1 MVLLYDE
8 RAGPYCPINYTTLN
22 HVQLR
27 GVGCNIIQANEKNW
41 RRKCAYD
48 HFLRRRTH
56 ILNGWCDWFNQWS
69 GRPIEYIQKKALENF
84 LKQLLVPFQKLPTPI
99 CHFTDVNICS
109 NSDGDQTLRAK
120 EPCAILTH
128 SVSYY
133 MTWLC
138 VEYFK
143 VDISSEKVLLASLCA
158 DKATVTN
165 TLANYRA
172 HNFAVIA
179 KLSRKG
185 KRRIWKSCFY

>member
-1 MVLLYDE
+1 MLPFWLQKVSILCNVYAWC
-8 RAGPYCPINYTTLN
+8 RYLN
-22 HVQLR
+22 LCDNH
-27 GVGCNIIQANEKNW
+27 
-41 RRKCAYD
+41 RRDY
-48 HFLRRRTH
+48 
-56 ILNGWCDWFNQWS
+56 
-69 GRPIEYIQKKALENF
+69 F
-84 LKQLLVPFQKLPTPI
+84 LKQLLLPFQKLPTPI

-109 NSDGDQTLRAK
+109 DSDGDQTLRAK

-143 VDISSEKVLLASLCA
+143 VEISSEKVLLASLCA